1 MESAARKVSDGF
13 KKEDKNPS
21 RQEEKHKQAVR
32 QLTLLGDGV
41 KGGVERNNVQRESG
55 ERKEESERVRSDEL
69 HSSDRGWTSAC
80 SPLLGTF

>member
-1 MESAARKVSDGF
+1 M
-13 KKEDKNPS
+13 
-21 RQEEKHKQAVR
+21 R

-69 HSSDRGWTSAC
+69 HSSDRGWTSA
-80 SPLLGTF
+80 